1 MDIDPDTQR
10 KLSRRGALSAVGGLG
25 VGAFVAACG
34 GGSATTDA
42 DAASSCVLSP
52 EVTEGPYY
60 VDGALTRRDV
70 TEGRPG
76 VPLELRLAVQNA
88 ATCKPIAGA
97 NVEIWHA
104 DAGGGYSGVDG
115 DTADWLR
122 GNQRAGAS
130 GAVRFATIY
139 PGWYPGRTPHIHLKV
154 HVGGDVVHTGQVFFP
169 DAVSAVVYMRSA
181 YRAHGPADMRNA
193 SDNIYAQAGGSR
205 ARLRMSRR
213 GNGYLGRATLGVA
226 A

>member
-1 MDIDPDTQR
+1 
-10 KLSRRGALSAVGGLG
+10 
-25 VGAFVAACG
+25 
-34 GGSATTDA
+34 
-42 DAASSCVLSP
+42 
-52 EVTEGPYY
+52 VTEGPYY

-70 TEGRPG
+70 TEGRAG

-104 DAGGGYSGVDG
+104 DAGGAYSGVNG
-115 DTADWLR
+115 NSADWLR
-122 GNQRAGAS
+122 GNQKAGAS
-130 GAVRFATIY
+130 GIVRFATIY

-154 HVGGDVVHTGQVFFP
+154 HVGGNVVHTGQVFLP
-169 DAVSAVVYMRSA
+169 DALSAVVYMRSA

-193 SDNIYAQAGGSR
+193 SDMIYAQAGGSR
-205 ARLRMSRR
+205 ARLRMSKR
-213 GNGYLGRATLGVA
+213 GSGYVGRATLGVA